1 MPVSHRRVSSSRRGI
16 PIPARHER
24 RSPLPWNVPKSE
36 EDDHGAPERVRRLL
50 ESPSYRQADED
61 LALLQQPQMRGVRL
75 QLDYWKAEN
84 LLQAHGIG
92 HTIVVF
98 GSTRIT
104 EPPEARRRLRAVRAA
119 LKDFPQDAERQR
131 AVRVAEQ
138 IVAKSRYY
146 DVAREFGRIVGQAGR
161 GADPHQLVIMTGAGP
176 GIMEAANRGA
186 FEVGAETVGLNV
198 KLPQPQFPNPY
209 LTPEL
214 CFRFHYF
221 AIRKL
226 HFLERARAL
235 VVFPGGYGTMDEMFE
250 TLALVQTRTIAP
262 VPVVLVG
269 KAYWRRAIDFDFLV
283 AEGVIEAEDIDLFWY
298 AETAEEIWSSIIEW
312 YACQGRSLR
321 AGSRGAPEAP

>member
-16 PIPARHER
+16 PVPARHER
-24 RSPLPWNVPKSE
+24 RLPLPWHAPKSG

-61 LALLQQPQMRGVRL
+61 PALLQQPQMRGVRL

-84 LLQAHGIG
+84 LLQAHGIE

-104 EPPEARRRLRAVRAA
+104 EPAEARRRLRAARAA
-119 LKDFPQDAERQR
+119 LKDSPRDGERQR
-131 AVRVAEQ
+131 AVVVAER

-146 DVAREFGRIVGQAGR
+146 VVARDFGRVVGRAGR
-161 GADPHQLVIMTGAGP
+161 GAHPHQLVIMTGAGP

-186 FEVGAETVGLNV
+186 FESGAETVGLNV
-198 KLPQPQFPNPY
+198 RLPHPQFPNPY

-214 CFRFHYF
+214 CFSFHYF

-269 KAYWRRAIDFDFLV
+269 QAYWRRAIDFDFLV
-283 AEGVIEAEDIDLFWY
+283 AEGVIDAEDIDLFWY
-298 AETAEEIWSSIIEW
+298 AETADEIWSSINEW

-321 AGSRGAPEAP
+321 AAPKGVQETP